1 MKSMVCIRNRVALCL
16 AFVLLLTAA
25 AGCSLVND
33 PEPPAK
39 EGGDVDLTFRVV
51 SAANLTGHSGT
62 RTDDNDHD
70 EEDSQQPNVEDYINI
85 NDFQFHIFAGE
96 SKDNATLKL
105 LYSCTKLAD
114 NPDVTYVG
122 GMGVYDIH
130 ITVSEETMKKF
141 FGDDAYDINSKT
153 PVYFRVMA
161 IANSNASQSAT
172 APATPTGSGTQSTDF
187 NTMMTSAKA
196 FTYTLTAPDYALP
209 MYGLGPWQTTTLYEL
224 SDSRPEEPTSLGSV
238 TLLRAVSK
246 VRIAD
251 EIPRQPGNEYPRIAS
266 VNFTYAS
273 RSGYVLPA
281 NADAY
286 IDGTQVHTFNIPEQT
301 DTDNT
306 INLVSGKETVDNGT
320 VTATET
326 VFYGYCPE
334 QRIGTA
340 TPQFV
345 INIQPSQGVA
355 LTTYTVPMA
364 GYNGNPFTWAGS
376 EGMLLRN
383 HIYTLAIGLNTTQDL
398 TITVCP
404 RATFTTDIPPFE

>member
-1 MKSMVCIRNRVALCL
+1 MKMKSIVCIRNRVALCL
-16 AFVLLLTAA
+16 AFTLLTVA

-33 PEPPAK
+33 PEPLAK
-39 EGGDVDLTFRVV
+39 EGGDVELTFRVV
-51 SAANLTGHSGT
+51 SAANLTCLSGT
-62 RTDDNDHD
+62 RTDDKDHD

-85 NDFQFHIFAGE
+85 YDFQFHIFVGTSE
-96 SKDNATLKL
+96 TDTNPRL
-105 LYSCTKLAD
+105 LYSCTNL
-114 NPDVTYVG
+114 NGENVTYVG

-130 ITVSEETMKKF
+130 ITVSEETMKTF
-141 FGDDAYDINSKT
+141 FGSDYDINSRT
-153 PVYFRVMA
+153 PVYFRVMVV
-161 IANSNASQSAT
+161 ANSNASQTAT
-172 APATPTGSGTQSTDF
+172 TPKEITGTDF
-187 NTMMTSAKA
+187 NAMMTSANA
-196 FTYTLTAPDYALP
+196 LTYTLPGSEFSLP
-209 MYGLGPWQTTTLYEL
+209 MYGLGSWQTTTLYEL

-266 VNFTYAS
+266 VAFTYAS
-273 RSGYVLPA
+273 QSGYALPA
-281 NADAY
+281 NAGDY
-286 IDGTQVHTFNIPEQT
+286 IDGTQVHTVNIPDQSAA
-301 DTDNT
+301 DNT
-306 INLVSGKETVDNGT
+306 INLISGKETVDNGT

-334 QRIGTA
+334 QRIETY
-340 TPQFV
+340 TPRFV
-345 INIQPSQGVA
+345 INIQPSQGSA

-364 GYNGNPFTWAGS
+364 GYNGNQFTWAGS

-383 HIYTLAIGLNTTQDL
+383 HIYTLAIGLTTTQDL

>member
-1 MKSMVCIRNRVALCL
+1 MKSMVYIRTRAALCL
-16 AFVLLLTAA
+16 ATALLLTAA
-25 AGCSLVND
+25 GGCSLVND
-33 PEPPAK
+33 PEPPAR
-39 EGGDVDLTFRVV
+39 EGGDVELTFRVV
-51 SAANLTGHSGT
+51 STANLTGHSGT
-62 RTDDNDHD
+62 RSDDSNHD
-70 EEDSQQPNVEDYINI
+70 EEDSQQNVEDYINI
-85 NDFQFHIFAGE
+85 NDFQFHIFAGTGTTD
-96 SKDNATLKL
+96 SNPRL

-122 GMGVYDIH
+122 GMGIYDIH
-130 ITVSEETMKKF
+130 ITVSEETMKTF
-141 FGDDAYDINSKT
+141 FGDDYDINST
-153 PVYFRVMA
+153 SPVYFRVMVV
-161 IANSNASQSAT
+161 ANSNASQT
-172 APATPTGSGTQSTDF
+172 AASPKAIAGNVFSD
-187 NTMMTSAKA
+187 MMTSANA
-196 FTYTLTAPDYALP
+196 LTYTLPVNGYALP

-251 EIPRQPGNEYPRIAS
+251 EIPRQQGNEYPRIAS
-266 VNFTYAS
+266 VTFTYAS
-273 RSGYVLPA
+273 ENGYVLPA
-281 NADAY
+281 EAETY
-286 IDGTQVHTFNIPEQT
+286 TDGTQVHTVNIPDQSAA
-301 DTDNT
+301 DNT

-320 VTATET
+320 MTATET

-345 INIQPSQGVA
+345 INIQPSQGAA

-364 GYNGNPFTWAGS
+364 GYNGDSFTWAGS

-383 HIYTLAIGLNTTQDL
+383 HIYTLAVGLTTTQDL

-404 RATFTTDIPPFE
+404 RATFTTDIPTFE

>member
-16 AFVLLLTAA
+16 AFTLLLTVA

-33 PEPPAK
+33 PEPLAK
-39 EGGDVDLTFRVV
+39 EGGDVELTFRVV

-62 RTDDNDHD
+62 RTDDKDHD

-85 NDFQFHIFAGE
+85 NDFQFHIFVGTSE
-96 SKDNATLKL
+96 TDTNPRL
-105 LYSCTKLAD
+105 LYSCTNL
-114 NPDVTYVG
+114 NGENVTYVG

-130 ITVSEETMKKF
+130 ITVSEETMKTF
-141 FGDDAYDINSKT
+141 FGSDYDINSRT
-153 PVYFRVMA
+153 PVYFRVMVV
-161 IANSNASQSAT
+161 ANSNASQTAT
-172 APATPTGSGTQSTDF
+172 TPKEITGTDF
-187 NTMMTSAKA
+187 NAMMTSANA
-196 FTYTLTAPDYALP
+196 LTYTLPGSEYALP
-209 MYGLGPWQTTTLYEL
+209 MYGLGSWQTTTLYEL

-238 TLLRAVSK
+238 TLLRAASK

-266 VNFTYAS
+266 VTFTYAS
-273 RSGYVLPA
+273 QSGYALPD
-281 NADAY
+281 NAAAY
-286 IDGTQVHTFNIPEQT
+286 VDGTQVHTVYIPEQT

-306 INLVSGKETVDNGT
+306 INLVSGKETVDKGT
-320 VTATET
+320 ETATET

-340 TPQFV
+340 TPRFV
-345 INIQPSQGVA
+345 INIQSSQGSA
-355 LTTYTVPMA
+355 LNTYTVPMA

-383 HIYTLAIGLNTTQDL
+383 HIYTLAIGLTTTQDL

>member
-1 MKSMVCIRNRVALCL
+1 MKSMVYIRTWAAHCL
-16 AFVLLLTAA
+16 AFALLTAA

-39 EGGDVDLTFRVV
+39 EGGDVELTFRVV

-62 RTDDNDHD
+62 RTDDKDHD

-96 SKDNATLKL
+96 SNDNATLKL

-130 ITVSEETMKKF
+130 ITVSEETMRNF
-141 FGDDAYDINSKT
+141 FGADYDINSKT
-153 PVYFRVMA
+153 PVYFRVMVV
-161 IANSNASQSAT
+161 ANSNASRTAT
-172 APATPTGSGTQSTDF
+172 TPQKIDGTDF
-187 NTMMTSAKA
+187 TSMMTSANA
-196 FTYTLTAPDYALP
+196 LTYTLSGSEYALP

-266 VNFTYAS
+266 VTFTYAS
-273 RSGYVLPA
+273 QSGYVLPA
-281 NADAY
+281 DASDY
-286 IDGTQVHTFNIPEQT
+286 VDGTQVHTVNIPEQT
-301 DTDNT
+301 VANPP
-306 INLVSGKETVDNGT
+306 INLVSGKETVNNGT

-345 INIQPSQGVA
+345 INIQPSQGAA
-355 LTTYTVPMA
+355 LNTYTVPMA

-383 HIYTLAIGLNTTQDL
+383 HIYTLAIGLTTTQDL

>member
-16 AFVLLLTAA
+16 AFALLLTAA
-25 AGCSLVND
+25 GGCSLVND

-39 EGGDVDLTFRVV
+39 EGGDVELTFRVV

-62 RTDDNDHD
+62 RTDDKDHD

-85 NDFQFHIFAGE
+85 NDFQFHIFAG
-96 SKDNATLKL
+96 SSNDNATLKL

-130 ITVSEETMKKF
+130 ITVSEETMNKF
-141 FGDDAYDINSKT
+141 FGDAYDINSKT

-161 IANSNASQSAT
+161 IANSNASQAAT
-172 APATPTGSGTQSTDF
+172 TPKEITGTDF
-187 NTMMTSAKA
+187 SGMMTSANA
-196 FTYTLTAPDYALP
+196 LTYALPDNGYALP

-224 SDSRPEEPTSLGSV
+224 SDSRPEDPTSLGSV

-266 VNFTYAS
+266 VTFTYDS
-273 RSGYVLPA
+273 ESGYVLPA
-281 NADAY
+281 NAETY
-286 IDGTQVHTFNIPEQT
+286 VDGTQVHTVNIPEQT
-301 DTDNT
+301 ATGNR

-345 INIQPSQGVA
+345 INIQPSQGAA
-355 LTTYTVPMA
+355 LNTYTVPMA
-364 GYNGNPFTWAGS
+364 GYGDKGFTWAGS

-383 HIYTLAIGLNTTQDL
+383 HIYTLAVGLTTTQEL

>member
-1 MKSMVCIRNRVALCL
+1 MNSMVCIRNRVALCL
-16 AFVLLLTAA
+16 AFTLLLTAA
-25 AGCSLVND
+25 GGCSLVND

-39 EGGDVDLTFRVV
+39 EGGDVELTFRVV

-62 RTDDNDHD
+62 RTDDKDHD

-85 NDFQFHIFAGE
+85 NDFQFHIFVGT
-96 SKDNATLKL
+96 SATDANPKL

-122 GMGVYDIH
+122 GKGVYDIH
-130 ITVSEETMKKF
+130 ITVSEETMKTF
-141 FGDDAYDINSKT
+141 FGSDYDINSRT
-153 PVYFRVMA
+153 PVYFRVMLV
-161 IANSNASQSAT
+161 ANSNASQT
-172 APATPTGSGTQSTDF
+172 AMTPKEITGTDF
-187 NTMMTSAKA
+187 NAMMTSANA
-196 FTYTLTAPDYALP
+196 LTYTLPGSEFSLP

-224 SDSRPEEPTSLGSV
+224 SDSRPEDPTSLGSV

-266 VNFTYAS
+266 VTFTYAS
-273 RSGYVLPA
+273 QSGYALPD
-281 NADAY
+281 NAGAY
-286 IDGTQVHTFNIPEQT
+286 IDGTQVHTVNIPEQT
-301 DTDNT
+301 AANTT
-306 INLVSGKETVDNGT
+306 INLVSAKETVDNGT

-345 INIQPSQGVA
+345 INIQPSEGA
-355 LTTYTVPMA
+355 TLTTYTVPMA

-383 HIYTLAIGLNTTQDL
+383 HIYTLAIGLTTTQDL

-404 RATFTTDIPPFE
+404 RAVFTTDIPPFE

>member
-16 AFVLLLTAA
+16 ATALLLTAA
-25 AGCSLVND
+25 GGCSLVND

-39 EGGDVDLTFRVV
+39 EGGDVELTFRVV
-51 SAANLTGHSGT
+51 SAADLTGHSGT
-62 RTDDNDHD
+62 RTDDKDHD
-70 EEDSQQPNVEDYINI
+70 EEDSQQPDVEDYINI
-85 NDFQFHIFAGE
+85 NDFQFHIFAG
-96 SKDNATLKL
+96 SSNDNATLKL

-130 ITVSEETMKKF
+130 ITVSEETMNKF
-141 FGDDAYDINSKT
+141 FGDAYDINSKT
-153 PVYFRVMA
+153 PVYFRVMVV
-161 IANSNASQSAT
+161 ANSNASHAAT
-172 APATPTGSGTQSTDF
+172 TPKEITGTDF
-187 NTMMTSAKA
+187 SGMMTSANA
-196 FTYTLTAPDYALP
+196 LTYALPDNGYAFP

-224 SDSRPEEPTSLGSV
+224 SDSRPEDPTSLGSV

-266 VNFTYAS
+266 VTFSYAS
-273 RSGYVLPA
+273 QSGYVLPA
-281 NADAY
+281 NAETY
-286 IDGTQVHTFNIPEQT
+286 TDGTQVHTVNIPEQT
-301 DTDNT
+301 ATDNR

-345 INIQPSQGVA
+345 INIQPSQGAA
-355 LTTYTVPMA
+355 LNTYTVPMA
-364 GYNGNPFTWAGS
+364 GYNGNPFIWAGS

-383 HIYTLAIGLNTTQDL
+383 HIYTLAVGLTTTQDL

-404 RATFTTDIPPFE
+404 RAIFTTDIPPFE